1 MRRYSWIVCLSA
13 VSVWVHVA
21 ATPSHAQ
28 FSAKQGLA
36 DPFGGGLNDALV
48 TASAKA
54 TFERGSRSG
63 MLSVTAEIAEGWHI
77 FSITQA
83 SGGPVATQ
91 IKLKKSS
98 QYRVIGDFRPS
109 SEPITHFNQTAYGDL
124 PLQEHERRVT
134 WTAAIELADGVGAE
148 QLEIYGSVFAQA
160 CAKQC
165 EFPRDYPFKA
175 ITIVGATP
183 TDESIAAPSSVPS
196 AIGIGAD
203 TSRNYRG
210 RGSVAERNPAA
221 RFNPDEF
228 KLAEAGGGSSLIAM
242 MGVGFLGG
250 LILNLMPC
258 VLPVI
263 GLKILSFVEQSGHSR
278 RQAFFL
284 NVWYSLGIL
293 AVFMVLATLPVVSQ
307 LWFKRQF
314 GWGEQF
320 SFVGFNIALS
330 AVVFVMALSFL
341 GVWEIPI
348 PGFIG
353 TGTTQELAARE
364 GFWGALAKGAV
375 TTVLATPCSG
385 PFLGTALAFAL
396 VQPPLVIYLMF
407 ACIGLGMSSPY
418 LLFGAFPRL
427 LRWLPRPGAWME
439 TFKQVMGFVLLGT
452 VVYLLTLVESE
463 YVIPALTLC
472 FGLWAGCWWIGR
484 TPVYA
489 PWVSKAR
496 AWAVGLAVPT
506 MIGTLGFYW
515 LGPQPASALAWRPFS
530 MQELTDLTADQK
542 TVMVD
547 FTANWCPTCKLLDRT
562 VLNTAA
568 TKRYIEENGIVP
580 MFADLSKYPPE
591 ERELLAKLGARF
603 IPVVAIFPAGRPNEP
618 IVLRDTY
625 TRNLLLQKL
634 KEAGPSKSSGLAALA
649 VNPHER

>member
-1 MRRYSWIVCLSA
+1 S
-13 VSVWVHVA
+13 
-21 ATPSHAQ
+21 
-28 FSAKQGLA
+28 
-36 DPFGGGLNDALV
+36 
-48 TASAKA
+48 
-54 TFERGSRSG
+54 
-63 MLSVTAEIAEGWHI
+63 
-77 FSITQA
+77 
-83 SGGPVATQ
+83 
-91 IKLKKSS
+91 
-98 QYRVIGDFRPS
+98 
-109 SEPITHFNQTAYGDL
+109 
-124 PLQEHERRVT
+124 
-134 WTAAIELADGVGAE
+134 
-148 QLEIYGSVFAQA
+148 
-160 CAKQC
+160 
-165 EFPRDYPFKA
+165 
-175 ITIVGATP
+175 
-183 TDESIAAPSSVPS
+183 AAPSSAAPSSAAPSSAAQSPS
-196 AIGIGAD
+196 AQSAVPPAIDAGPRPVDGNHA
-203 TSRNYRG
+203 
-210 RGSVAERNPAA
+210 RGSIAKRGPAA
-221 RFNPDEF
+221 KLNPDEF
-228 KLAEAGGGSSLIAM
+228 KLAEVSGGDSSLIAM

-250 LILNLMPC
+250 LLLNLMPC

-278 RQAFFL
+278 RQAFLL
-284 NVWYSLGIL
+284 NLWYSLGIL

-307 LWFKRQF
+307 FWFNRQF

-320 SFVGFNIALS
+320 SFVGFNVALS
-330 AVVFVMALSFL
+330 AIVFVMALSFL

-353 TGTTQELAARE
+353 TGTTQQLAAKE

-407 ACIGLGMSSPY
+407 ASIGLGMASPY
-418 LLFGAFPRL
+418 LLFGAFPHL

-484 TPVYA
+484 TPAYA
-489 PWVSKAR
+489 PWLAKTR
-496 AWAVGLAVPT
+496 AWAIGMAVPT
-506 MIGTLGFYW
+506 IVGIIGFHW

-530 MQELTDLTADQK
+530 MQELADLTADQK

-580 MFADLSKYPPE
+580 MVADLSKYPPE
-591 ERELLAKLGARF
+591 ERDLLAKLGARF

-625 TRNLLLQKL
+625 TRSLLLRKL
-634 KEAGPSKSSGLAALA
+634 KEAGPSKASRLAGLAA
-649 VNPHER
+649 NSRER

>member
-1 MRRYSWIVCLSA
+1 M
-13 VSVWVHVA
+13 
-21 ATPSHAQ
+21 
-28 FSAKQGLA
+28 
-36 DPFGGGLNDALV
+36 
-48 TASAKA
+48 
-54 TFERGSRSG
+54 
-63 MLSVTAEIAEGWHI
+63 
-77 FSITQA
+77 
-83 SGGPVATQ
+83 ATQ
-91 IKLKKSS
+91 IRLKKST
-98 QYRVIGDFRPS
+98 QYQVSGDFRPS
-109 SEPITHFNQTAYGDL
+109 TAPTTHFDHAAYRDL
-124 PLQEHERRVT
+124 PLEEHERSVT
-134 WTAAIELADGVGAE
+134 WTAAIELAEGVDAE
-148 QLEIYGSVFAQA
+148 QLEIAGSVFAQA

-175 ITIVGATP
+175 VVVVSTNWAQQ
-183 TDESIAAPSSVPS
+183 SAAAPSAMPW
-196 AIGIGAD
+196 AEGAAAD
-203 TSRNYRG
+203 TPRIDPARG
-210 RGSVAERNPAA
+210 VAERIPPVK
-221 RFNPDEF
+221 FNPDEF
-228 KLAEAGGGSSLIAM
+228 KLGEAASGGSSLIAM
-242 MGVGFLGG
+242 TGVGFLGG
-250 LILNLMPC
+250 LLLNLMPC

-278 RQAFFL
+278 RQAFLL

-293 AVFMVLATLPVVSQ
+293 LVFMVLATLPVVSQ

-314 GWGEQF
+314 GRGEQF
-320 SFVGFNIALS
+320 SFVGFNITLS
-330 AVVFVMALSFL
+330 AIVFVMALSFL

-353 TGTTQELAARE
+353 TGTTQELAAKE
-364 GFWGALAKGAV
+364 GIWGALAKGAV

-407 ACIGLGMSSPY
+407 ASIGVGMSSPY
-418 LLFGAFPRL
+418 LLFGAFPQL

-452 VVYLLTLVESE
+452 VVYLLTLVEPE

-484 TPVYA
+484 TPAYA
-489 PWVSKAR
+489 PWVAKTR
-496 AWAVGLAVPT
+496 AWAIGLAVPAVVG
-506 MIGTLGFYW
+506 MLGFHW

-530 MQELTDLTADQK
+530 MQELADLTADQK

-568 TKRYIEENGIVP
+568 TKRYIEENGIIP
-580 MFADLSKYPPE
+580 MVADLSKYPPE
-591 ERELLAKLGARF
+591 ERDLLEKLGARF

-625 TRNLLLQKL
+625 TRSLLLRKL
-634 KEAGPSKSSGLAALA
+634 KEAGPSKSTSLAGLAA
-649 VNPHER
+649 NSREK